1 LHRRAEARGGVA
13 TLLRNVRV
21 VSAGTTSAL
30 RVIHFLAVHFL
41 LIAVI
46 VIAVVIATLIAV
58 FLPRIIL

>member
-1 LHRRAEARGGVA
+1 LHRSAEARGGVA
-13 TLLRNVRV
+13 ALLRNVRV

-41 LIAVI
+41 LIVVAV
-46 VIAVVIATLIAV
+46 TLIAV